1 MYTFLS
7 ATIIIHACIVSAL
20 TAFPMPRLFPLGRI
34 FPKDLRFRKRLIEI
48 C

>member
-7 ATIIIHACIVSAL
+7 ATIIIHACIV
-20 TAFPMPRLFPLGRI
+20 FPLGRI